1 MKKVL
6 LIIISCTMLAGCAV
20 LKPTERTI
28 HAYYADYSKYTEA
41 GFLISPNS
49 YTGEFESLGEIEI
62 IITPGIKEFEAEADY
77 FGSRGKYLDYEHITH
92 DEIVDIAVSEAIAK
106 GANAIVNFSIA
117 TQEISKGDAWGQ
129 VAKGIKYHIKG
140 FCIKRK

>member
-1 MKKVL
+1 MKKIFL
-6 LIIISCTMLAGCAV
+6 AIAAIAILAGCAV
-20 LKPTERTI
+20 LKPAERTI

-49 YTGEFESLGEIEI
+49 YAGEFESLGEIDI
-62 IITPGIKEFEAEADY
+62 FITPGIKEFEAEADY
-77 FGSRGKYLDYEHITH
+77 FGSRGKYLDYENIPY
-92 DEIVDIAVSEAIAK
+92 DEIVDIAVSKAIAK